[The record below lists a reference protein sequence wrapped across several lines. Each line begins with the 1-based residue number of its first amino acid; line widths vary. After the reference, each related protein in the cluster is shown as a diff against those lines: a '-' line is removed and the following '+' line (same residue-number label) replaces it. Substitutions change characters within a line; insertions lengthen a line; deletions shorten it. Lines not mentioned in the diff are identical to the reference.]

1 MDKGIINANVTLVNG
16 VPMVSSLDVAEKFE
30 KPHADVLKAIRKLL
44 ADLPKE
50 FNEGNFS
57 LVEYVDD
64 KGEKRPMYNLTR
76 DAFSLLA
83 MGFTGKKAL
92 AWKVKYIEAFNAMEA
107 ELLKTAKKRVEHKK
121 ARQPGLLPTAFAL
134 NLSEPEPGD
143 RYHAYLE
150 RVEAWRKAAVAERD
164 RLINEGLSLIDADRV
179 GRIFFHVC
187 ADFISEWLDHTV
199 LSKISVFD
207 KFLTRHRA
215 PVILIKCL
223 NQSFESV
230 NAYLK

>member
-121 ARQPGLLPTAFAL
+121 ARHLLSTSPNPNPATGITPTLKELKHGARRL
-134 NLSEPEPGD
+134 WLSATG
-143 RYHAYLE
+143 
-150 RVEAWRKAAVAERD
+150 
-164 RLINEGLSLIDADRV
+164 S
-179 GRIFFHVC
+179 
-187 ADFISEWLDHTV
+187 S
-199 LSKISVFD
+199 
-207 KFLTRHRA
+207 TRA
-215 PVILIKCL
+215 CP
-223 NQSFESV
+223 S
-230 NAYLK
+230 